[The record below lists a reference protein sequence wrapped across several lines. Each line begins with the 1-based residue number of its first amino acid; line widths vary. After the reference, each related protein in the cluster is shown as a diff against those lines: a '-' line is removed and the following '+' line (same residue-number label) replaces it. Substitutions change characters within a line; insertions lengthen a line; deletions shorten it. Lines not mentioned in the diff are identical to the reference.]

1 MIIICSNKDNLEYQ
15 KYIKDKNKTNTI
27 KNIKQRDI
35 QIKTKNCDN
44 FELRIVG
51 KNKRILK
58 SYNYFPTFE
67 KLYKY
72 YPIIKE
78 DDVNYSLYSN
88 DNYGK
93 SVDVGFKNEEVAIN
107 SINKIKNKNN
117 IYQLRVIQTLYNRA
131 KYHPHQTNDM
141 KKAMKVF
148 KKWLNNYLANNNG

>member
-15 KYIKDKNKTNTI
+15 KYVKDKHKTYTI
-27 KNIKQRDI
+27 KNIKQRNI
-35 QIKTKNCDN
+35 QIKTKKCDN
-44 FELRIVG
+44 FELIIVG
-51 KNKRILK
+51 KNNKILK

-78 DDVNYSLYSN
+78 DNINYSLYSN
-88 DNYGK
+88 DNYDK
-93 SVDVGFKNEEVAIN
+93 SVDVGFKNEEIAVN
-107 SINKIKNKNN
+107 SINKIKNKNK

-141 KKAMKVF
+141 MKAMKVF
-148 KKWLNNYLANNNG
+148 KKWLNKYFK